1 MRKKRI
7 DYDTILACKRGDS
20 EAFKRVLEHYDKMI
34 NQAATRTVRDEYGNE
49 VTFVDPEIKQNIQQT
64 LMLQIYLKYD
74 HLAGP
79 PENKKVRRKLLADLM
94 ERLHVKAFPQ
104 VRNGP
109 QTSE

>member
-79 PENKKVRRKLLADLM
+79 PENKKGKKKV
-94 ERLHVKAFPQ
+94 
-104 VRNGP
+104 
-109 QTSE
+109 SC

>member
-1 MRKKRI
+1 MRKERI

-20 EAFKRVLEHYDKMI
+20 DAFKRVLEYYDKMI
-34 NQAATRTVRDEYGNE
+34 NQAATRTTRDESGKE

-79 PENKKVRRKLLADLM
+79 PENDNSKKK
-94 ERLHVKAFPQ
+94 
-104 VRNGP
+104 G
-109 QTSE
+109 SC

>member
-20 EAFKRVLEHYDKMI
+20 DAFKRVLEHYDKMI
-34 NQAATRTVRDEYGNE
+34 NKAATRTTRDESGKE
-49 VTFVDPEIKQNIQQT
+49 VTFVDPEMKQNIQQT

-79 PENKKVRRKLLADLM
+79 PENDNSKKK
-94 ERLHVKAFPQ
+94 
-104 VRNGP
+104 G
-109 QTSE
+109 SC